1 MTRYAYLGPSGTF
14 TEAALRTVATSGDSL
29 IPYANVTAALDAV
42 RNGEADR
49 ALVPIENSVEGVV
62 ARTLDELAIGEPLV
76 IYGEVTLPV
85 SFALLVVKGKSA
97 TEIKKIAT
105 HPHAEAQCRTY
116 IAKNYPSA
124 EIIITSSTAAAAASL
139 SKGEYDAAIAAP
151 NAAET
156 YGLAVLAANIGDSDG
171 AVTRFVL
178 AGKPGNVPQRT
189 GHDRTS
195 LAAFIGADHAGALL
209 EVLTE
214 FAVRGVNLTFI
225 QSRPTGRELGHYHFI
240 IDAEGH
246 ISEERVGDALT
257 GLRRICE
264 DVRYLGSYPRADKV
278 APTTTKATTDESF
291 NAADSWLAD
300 VRAGK
305 KI

>member
-1 MTRYAYLGPSGTF
+1 M
-14 TEAALRTVATSGDSL
+14 
-29 IPYANVTAALDAV
+29 TAALDAV
-42 RNGEADR
+42 RNGNADR

-85 SFALLVVKGKSA
+85 TFSLLVLPGKEKAKIS
-97 TEIKKIAT
+97 KIAT
-105 HPHAEAQCRTY
+105 HPHAEAQCRSF
-116 IAKNYPSA
+116 IAKNYPEA
-124 EIIITSSTAAAAASL
+124 EIIITSSTAAAAQAL
-139 SKGEYDAAIAAP
+139 VKNEFDAAIAAP
-151 NAAET
+151 IAAET
-156 YGLAVLAANIGDSDG
+156 YGLATIASNIGDNDG

-178 AGKPGNVPQRT
+178 VGKPGSVPNAT

-214 FAVRGVNLTFI
+214 FSVRGVNLTFI

-246 ISEERVGDALT
+246 INEERVGDALM

-278 APTTTKATTDESF
+278 APTTTAAT
-291 NAADSWLAD
+291 ADSSFIEANTWLAS